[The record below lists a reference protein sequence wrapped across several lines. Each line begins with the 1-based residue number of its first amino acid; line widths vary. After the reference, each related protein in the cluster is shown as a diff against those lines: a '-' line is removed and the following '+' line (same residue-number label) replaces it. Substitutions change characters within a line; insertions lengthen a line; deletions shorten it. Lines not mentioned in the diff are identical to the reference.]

1 MKKALVISWRR
12 LAEIWHQKKLLA
24 FLILYPLI
32 FMIIF
37 GSVFGGENYA
47 ISFKMAI
54 VAESSDDMTSLLIS
68 IFQEYEG
75 INVAVKSP
83 GNESMEEL
91 AKELIENEDFL
102 AVLFIPENFSQ
113 VIFSTAK
120 ITVFYDESADI
131 NTRSIAI
138 GTIGGIIDTFSQEIA
153 EKKIEMAKEYGNLT
167 EEEIK
172 YMESIARP
180 INLSLVGYS
189 PVKKELKYIDFLV
202 PGLIS
207 MTIMWTGVTGVAS
220 SLVEDRVRGV
230 RQRILSSPVSRIS
243 VIAGESIGYVIITGI
258 QIVILLLVAVL
269 AFKITIAGEIWLLA
283 AVIIVGMLCMIGIGL
298 TISSIA
304 KTAEEASQLGMLI
317 NFPMMFLS
325 GIFFPITQGWM
336 YYVSRFFPLT
346 YINEAMREVIL
357 RGGEF
362 GDIAVP
368 FFVSLTFAILIFII
382 GVALLMRRE
391 EE

>member
-75 INVAVKSP
+75 INVAVKSL

-167 EEEIK
+167 EEEIR

>member
-54 VAESSDDMTSLLIS
+54 VTESSDDMTSLLIS

-75 INVAVKSP
+75 IDVAVKSP

-138 GTIGGIIDTFSQEIA
+138 GTIGGIIDAFSQEIA

-258 QIVILLLVAVL
+258 QIVILLLIAVL

>member
-1 MKKALVISWRR
+1 MKKAFVISWRR

-37 GSVFGGENYA
+37 GSVFGGENYT
-47 ISFKMAI
+47 ISFKMAV
-54 VAESSDDMTSLLIS
+54 VAESSDDMASLLIS

-75 INVAVKSP
+75 IDVAVKKL
-83 GNESMEEL
+83 GNESMEEM

-138 GTIGGIIDTFSQEIA
+138 GTIGGIIDTFSQKIA

-180 INLSLVGYS
+180 INLSLIGYS

-202 PGLIS
+202 PGLVS

-243 VIAGESIGYVIITGI
+243 VIAGETLGYLIITGI
-258 QIVILLLVAVL
+258 QIVILLLVAAL

-283 AVIIVGMLCMIGIGL
+283 AVIIAGMLCMIGIGL
-298 TISSIA
+298 VISTIA

-368 FFVSLTFAILIFII
+368 FFISLTFAILIFII
-382 GVALLMRRE
+382 GAALLARRE

>member
-167 EEEIK
+167 EEEIR